1 MEIFVMK
8 NKDKTT
14 RIAFIVEEGFNYFM
28 TLFVTGTLLGYL
40 LDTIGFS
47 DALQGIISTVS
58 TFACGAQLF
67 ALFLN
72 GRRKKGIVV
81 IGTFINE
88 LAFALVYLLPIF
100 NFSASLKTVFLLA
113 FLIVGHIVSNAVTP
127 SRLTWLMTS
136 VPLESRGSFT
146 AIKEMISLAGGIAVS
161 LSFGRIADVFRST
174 DGMPTRPYYIICALA
189 LFLMAIIRTAS
200 LAVSSEKPLTEEKT
214 EIRKIITKIAKNK
227 VFIKVVGV
235 GIIWN
240 VASAFLASFLAS
252 YLREEL
258 AFSFTVIAV
267 ISTVSSISRIIM
279 SPIFGRLADKYSF
292 ASSMT
297 LAFGCAAFSFL
308 AIVFTS
314 PGTRWLYVLYSS
326 VYGFSQAGINSG
338 VINLIY
344 DYVEPSDRAV
354 AMGVKNALGGI
365 VAFFVAVGAGLILS
379 SIQAA
384 DGIVIF
390 GTNLYAQQ
398 FLAIIAFAITL
409 LLIAYMRLVIAPIK
423 KVENLK

>member
-1 MEIFVMK
+1 MK

-136 VPLESRGSFT
+136 VSLESRGSFT
-146 AIKEMISLAGGIAVS
+146 AIKEMISLAGGIIVS
-161 LSFGRIADVFRST
+161 LLFGRIADVFRSA
-174 DGMPTRPYYIICALA
+174 DGMPTRPYYIICAIA
-189 LFLMAIIRTAS
+189 LLVMAIIRTAS
-200 LAVSSEKPLTEEKT
+200 LIVSNEKPLLEEKT
-214 EIRKIITKIAKNK
+214 EIGKAIAKIAKNK

-240 VASAFLASFLAS
+240 IANAFLASFLAS

-267 ISTVSSISRIIM
+267 ITTVGSVARIVM
-279 SPIFGRLADKYSF
+279 SPVFGRIADKYSF

-297 LAFGCAAFSFL
+297 LAFACAALSFL
-308 AIVFTS
+308 GIVFTA
-314 PGTRWLYVLYSS
+314 PDTRWMYLLYVS

-365 VAFFVAVGAGLILS
+365 VAFFVALFAGLILS
-379 SIQAA
+379 SIQSNG
-384 DGIVIF
+384 GIVIF
-390 GTNLYAQQ
+390 GVSIYAQQ
-398 FLAIIAFAITL
+398 FLAIISFAITL

-423 KVENLK
+423 KVEDLK